1 MLGGV
6 LYEKA
11 GYSGVFGL
19 GASVL
24 AVDFIMRLLV
34 VEKKVAARYDPSI
47 TSNTNVNDTDY
58 QESSGDGDEDNVEE
72 AQSANESSTLLNK
85 QEDDYYTVPPSQP
98 SWLTKF
104 PLLYCFKDPKLL
116 AALLVALVQA
126 TLLSTFDA
134 TVTTEAQSLFGFD
147 SLRAGLLFIP
157 LGIGDLVVGPIAGWA
172 VDRYGTKPAATIGY
186 SVLVPILIS
195 VRAVHSGGKDMIILY
210 CALLTL
216 CGIGLAIVGAPSI
229 VEAGAVVQKY
239 HKANP
244 EFFGQNGPYAQLYG
258 FNSMVFSAGL
268 TLGPLIAGG
277 LRDRIGYGNMNAVIA
292 GICFVTAVVSWV
304 YIGGRPRMLKKRRY

>member
-1 MLGGV
+1 M

-19 GASVL
+19 GVGIL
-24 AVDFIMRLLV
+24 AVDFIMRLLII
-34 VEKKVAARYDPSI
+34 EKKVASRYDSSVI
-47 TSNTNVNDTDY
+47 SNTDANAGNDQD
-58 QESSGDGDEDNVEE
+58 SSDETADE
-72 AQSANESSTLLNK
+72 AQSASESSSLLDK

-104 PLLYCFKDPKLL
+104 PLLYCFKDPSLL
-116 AALLVALVQA
+116 TALLVALVQA
-126 TLLSTFDA
+126 TLLATFDA
-134 TVTTEAQSLFGFD
+134 TVATEAQSLFDFD
-147 SLRAGLLFIP
+147 SLSAGLLFIP
-157 LGIGDLVVGPIAGWA
+157 LGLGDLIFGPLSGWA

-186 SVLVPILIS
+186 SVLIPILIS
-195 VRAVHSGGKDMIILY
+195 LRAVHAGGKDMIILY

-244 EFFGQNGPYAQLYG
+244 DFFGQNGPYAQLYG
-258 FNSMVFSAGL
+258 INSMVFSAGL

-277 LRDRIGYGNMNAVIA
+277 LRDAIGYGNMNAVVA
-292 GICFVTAVVSWV
+292 GVCAVTAVVSWV
-304 YIGGRPRMLKKRRY
+304 YIGGKPRLLRKKRYRRY